1 VDKAGGESARLVHAA
16 IAAAV
21 ADPAMLASWR
31 ESSTARAAAPIAL
44 DDRNLD
50 RLWRFSGLA
59 TKVRHNDVR
68 LSLPLTFGLLDR
80 LGLSIELFADYAP
93 HAAELRQAGRNTR
106 AQKIAAIS
114 SFLYRWL
121 HRRHAAHA
129 RVWDVLRH
137 EKSIYE
143 AQSGASSNVPSHKS
157 RTFDASAVPMR
168 APNVTHRRLR
178 CDPMALAE
186 MLRSPSF
193 DLTQVP
199 VGAFHFAYRWNA
211 RRRCVDVVRLDETA
225 VIVLDLVDGSSSINS
240 IAQLCKR
247 AGVPIDCR
255 KLLAAIRPLAA
266 AGLLDFRRAT
276 LRRPSTRTRRA

>member
-1 VDKAGGESARLVHAA
+1 VDKAGRGSARQVHAA
-16 IAAAV
+16 IAAAI

-80 LGLSIELFADYAP
+80 LGLSIELFAAYAP
-93 HAAELRQAGRNTR
+93 HAAALRQAGRNAR
-106 AQKIAAIS
+106 AQKIAAIA

-121 HRRHAAHA
+121 HRRNPAHA
-129 RVWDVLRH
+129 RVWDMLRH
-137 EKSIYE
+137 ERSIFE
-143 AQSGASSNVPSHKS
+143 AQSGAPSNVPSHRS
-157 RTFDASAVPMR
+157 RVFDANAVPMR
-168 APNVTHRRLR
+168 APGVPRRRLR
-178 CDPMALAE
+178 CDPIALAQ

-193 DLTQVP
+193 DLAQVP
-199 VGAFHFAYRWNA
+199 VGDFHFAYRWDA

-225 VIVLDLVDGSSSINS
+225 VIVLDLVDGSSSIAS
-240 IAQLCKR
+240 IARLLWR
-247 AGVPIDCR
+247 AGVPIDR
-255 KLLAAIRPLAA
+255 SKLLSAIRPLAA
-266 AGLLDFRRAT
+266 ARLLEFRRAA
-276 LRRPSTRTRRA
+276 LRRPTPRTRRA